1 MRGRTAAAKRRAF
14 RRPKHRV
21 SRRPKHRVSRRP
33 NHRATRA
40 DSVNGE
46 SSVSGDFGMNGASSV
61 NGDSSTTGDSSVNGN
76 SENPDSATTKTG
88 RRAAY
93 TFVDQSFSSVSNF
106 AVGVAIA
113 RVAGAAGLGAFSL
126 AYAGWQLLAAL
137 HRSLVTDPMAING
150 VIYNVEGHVH
160 TKEVRQG
167 ISNGLAAELLLGL
180 VGTVIFGI
188 VSLIFLAF
196 GATTFAI
203 GMAAMAPWLP
213 ILLAQDYWRWVSFMT
228 RRPKRALAND
238 TVFNCV
244 QGAAFVVVFVTHTHS
259 IAALIAAWGL
269 GGLAGALYGLRQY
282 RVLPSFSGGWAM
294 LRGHWSMSKWLAG
307 TSLSTSGGTQLSVFI
322 AGIVLG
328 PAGLGGLKAA
338 QTLVMGPSGVLIM
351 AGGSIGLPEASK
363 AYTEK
368 GRSGLLRVARVVTL
382 CGFLSFLA
390 GAIVIVVFGK
400 QLLTAIYGPSFAHLE
415 LAAILMAIAYMIISF
430 SLGPVL
436 VLKATRTTRPLFHIQ
451 LVSLVISA
459 ASLAV
464 LSEVWGVNGAAGATM
479 VTFAAS
485 AVGLRLV
492 QHRALQG
499 RYQKGEKTGPPDSLG
514 GPLPSRPEPG
524 VEPVF

>member
-1 MRGRTAAAKRRAF
+1 
-14 RRPKHRV
+14 
-21 SRRPKHRVSRRP
+21 
-33 NHRATRA
+33 
-40 DSVNGE
+40 
-46 SSVSGDFGMNGASSV
+46 MNGASGV
-61 NGDSSTTGDSSVNGN
+61 NGNSTGNGASANGSSSVNGASSAN
-76 SENPDSATTKTG
+76 GDSHVNGTSSANGTSSLDGASSANGDPSVNGASENPDSAMPNTG
-88 RRAAY
+88 RRAAV

-126 AYAGWQLLAAL
+126 AYAGWQMLAAL
-137 HRSLVTDPMAING
+137 HRSLITDPMAING
-150 VIYNVEGHVH
+150 VVYNVEGHVH
-160 TKEVRQG
+160 TAEVRKG
-167 ISNGLAAELLLGL
+167 IKDGIAAELILGL
-180 VGTVIFGI
+180 AGTVIFGI
-188 VSLIFLAF
+188 LSLIFLAF
-196 GATTFAI
+196 GAKTFAI

-213 ILLAQDYWRWVSFMT
+213 VLLAQDYWRWVGFMT

-244 QGAAFVVVFVTHTHS
+244 QGAAFVVVFITHTHS

-307 TSLSTSGGTQLSVFI
+307 TSLSTSGGVQLSTFI
-322 AGIVLG
+322 AGLILG

-351 AGGSIGLPEASK
+351 AGGSVGLPEASK
-363 AYTEK
+363 AYAEK
-368 GRSGLLRVARVVTL
+368 GRSGLLKVARVVTL
-382 CGFLSFLA
+382 CGFFSFLA

-415 LAAILMAIAYMIISF
+415 LAAILMAIAYTIISF

-436 VLKATRTTRPLFHIQ
+436 VLKATRNTRPLFHIQ
-451 LVSLVISA
+451 LVSLIVSLG
-459 ASLAV
+459 SLAV
-464 LSEVWGVNGAAGATM
+464 LAEVWGINGAAGATM
-479 VTFAAS
+479 VTFAAG
-485 AVGLRLV
+485 AIGTRWV
-492 QHRALQG
+492 QHRVLQG
-499 RYQKGEKTGPPDSLG
+499 RYQEGEKTSPSDSLD
-514 GPLPSRPEPG
+514 GPAPSRPESG